1 MVIGIIGK
9 AGSGKDTVG
18 EIMHKFL
25 AQRDARDNN
34 YSKDKTYNWQIRKFA
49 DKLKQMVSILTDTPL
64 EVIEDPMVKEAPLG
78 DDYKLVTYKSGKV
91 KKTTEHTIR
100 TLMQTL
106 GTSWGREMIS
116 PDLWVNTLFKNY
128 KEGSK
133 WIITDV
139 RFENEAKAI
148 KDRGGLLIKISSPNE
163 YSFGHT
169 SETSLDN
176 FTKYDSIIDNSGT
189 LEDLEIQVISILKF
203 YRLI

>member
-49 DKLKQMVSILTDTPL
+49 DKLKQMISILTDTPL

-78 DDYKLVTYKSGKV
+78 DEYKLVTYKSGKV

-163 YSFGHT
+163 YSFAHT